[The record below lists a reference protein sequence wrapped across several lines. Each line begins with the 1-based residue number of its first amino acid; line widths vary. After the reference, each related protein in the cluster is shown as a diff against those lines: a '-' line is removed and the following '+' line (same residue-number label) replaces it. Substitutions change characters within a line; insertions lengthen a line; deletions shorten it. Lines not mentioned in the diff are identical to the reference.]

1 MRAAIGLS
9 ATLHDIVRKTVASF
23 PGSERGS
30 LLVSDGEHLIGRAA
44 VGYDQNHLRC
54 WRIPLDGQFDPRL
67 GLSIHRAAEWY
78 ARHLPAGALPDI
90 QVLADATVVVVP
102 IVGHGRL
109 VGLLNVEQPAATPP
123 NAEQQMILTLLAE
136 NTAFILERHGLYQE
150 LARSTEEVRLLGVV
164 LDAVASSNE
173 LDDVIH
179 TVGYGIKN
187 ALPYQRWHTVRL
199 AILQQ
204 QRQQLHQYEILGRRI
219 NPYWSNV
226 GNGASN
232 AGRDLEVEVTFVL
245 ATGDGRDTQ
254 VEVIDAGIRDGVH
267 GIAVAATNPVLVEAA
282 IRRARHA
289 GIPVIAYDTPPIED
303 SQALLYI
310 GTDNMAAGRV
320 AGEMFARLLP
330 AGGLVAVATDSNQ
343 TLNARQRL
351 AGFQAAIA
359 DTAIELLPACV
370 DNHSVLLGQQLA
382 AATLAEHPD
391 LAGIFGMNASSIP
404 NWGPAIEAVDKV
416 EQVRIVG
423 FDMVADTISMLKAG
437 IADVAIAQH
446 EYDMGYRSV
455 QILCQMIVD
464 GIEQTLAQLPASRFV
479 DTGIEAVTL
488 DRTPWSIS
496 LADYIDGVARR
507 HSPSPEQRRAVAS
520 YGKPIKI
527 LVVGVAEQAES
538 STGEQDIAFQP
549 NSVAGQVVASGRS
562 LIIDPLAP
570 AHADLPEAIQARQA
584 GIRTIVSTP
593 LVDRGDVVGLLSLES
608 QIADACTPADLALV
622 ERIAHA
628 GSMVIGNARLF
639 DQVAER
645 TRELEMTYRRQE
657 MLLQTIM
664 ELSSPVAPII
674 PGILVMPLVGTFD
687 TQRAGRFIET
697 LLHEI
702 SDRHAHI
709 VLIDITGVSVV
720 DTGVAHNILRAEQAA
735 KLLGAEVVL
744 VGITP
749 VVAQTMV
756 QLGLEMQRIAT
767 RSDLESGF
775 AYALERMRGKIVF
788 NK

>member
-1 MRAAIGLS
+1 MQVAIGLS
-9 ATLHDIVRKTVASF
+9 VTLQDIVCETVASF

-30 LLVSDGEHLIGRAA
+30 LFVSDGEHLINCAA
-44 VGYDQNHLRC
+44 VGYNLNCLRS
-54 WRIPLDGQFDPRL
+54 WRIPLNGEFDPRS
-67 GLSIHRAAEWY
+67 GLRIHRAAEWY
-78 ARHLPAGALPDI
+78 AKHMPAAALSDIQLPADAS
-90 QVLADATVVVVP
+90 VLVAP
-102 IVGHGRL
+102 IVSHGKL
-109 VGLLNVEQPAATPP
+109 LGLLNVEPAAPSP
-123 NAEQQMILTLLAE
+123 SPEQQMLLKVLAE
-136 NTAFILERHGLYQE
+136 NAALVLERHGLYQE
-150 LARSTEEVRLLGVV
+150 LAQSTEEVRLLGVV
-164 LDAVASSNE
+164 LDAVASSDR

-187 ALPYQRWHTVRL
+187 ALPYLRWHTVRL
-199 AILQQ
+199 AMLQP

-226 GNGASN
+226 GKGVST
-232 AGRDLEVEVTFVL
+232 AGRDLGVDVSFVL
-245 ATGDGRDTQ
+245 GSDSGQDAQ
-254 VEVIDAGIRDGVH
+254 VKAIDAGIEAGVD
-267 GIAVAATNPVLVEAA
+267 GIAVAAIDPVVVEEA
-282 IRRARHA
+282 IRRARQA
-289 GIPVIAYDTPPIED
+289 GIPVVTYDTPPVED

-310 GTDNMAAGRV
+310 GTDNTAAGRV

-351 AGFQAAIA
+351 AGFRAAIA
-359 DTAIELLPACV
+359 GTAIELLPACV
-370 DNHSVLLGQQLA
+370 DNHDVLLGQQLA
-382 AATLAEHPD
+382 ATTLTEHPG
-391 LAGIFGMNASSIP
+391 LAGVFGMNASSIP
-404 NWGPAIEAVDKV
+404 NWGPAIEAVEKV
-416 EQVRIVG
+416 GQVKVVG
-423 FDMVADTISMLKAG
+423 FDLVADTISMLKAG

-455 QILCQMIVD
+455 QILCQMLVD
-464 GIEQTLAQLPASRFV
+464 GIDQTLAQLPASRFI

-488 DRTPWSIS
+488 ERTAWSVC
-496 LADYIDGVARR
+496 LADYINGIARR
-507 HSPSPEQRRAVAS
+507 QSPSPEQRLAIAN

-527 LVVGVAEQAES
+527 LVVGVAEQAAS
-538 STGEQDIAFQP
+538 YAGEQEIGFQP
-549 NSVAGQVVASGRS
+549 NSLAGQLVASGRS
-562 LIIDPLAP
+562 LVIDPFAP

-593 LVDRGDVVGLLSLES
+593 LVDRGSVVGLMSLES
-608 QIADACTPADLALV
+608 QLADACTPADLALV

-628 GSMVIGNARLF
+628 GTMVIGNARLF

-645 TRELEMTYRRQE
+645 TRELELTYRRQE

-674 PGILVMPLVGTFD
+674 PGIMVMPLVGTFD

-702 SDRHAHI
+702 SARHAQI

-720 DTGVAHNILRAEQAA
+720 DTGVAHHILRAGQAA

-756 QLGLEMQRIAT
+756 QLGVEMEQIAT

-775 AYALERMRGKIVF
+775 AYALERMRAKIVYS
-788 NK
+788 K